1 MKKIIFILAT
11 SIFIFNHAHA
21 ADLKTITK
29 KEYIDS
35 NTKRLEQE
43 FDRVDTNKDGKATP
57 EEQKSFTKKVVETRK
72 VDEALGKLADTNKDG
87 KLSQE
92 ERQKI
97 LVAMDV
103 NKDGQVTPE
112 EQKNYLK
119 KNSTQK

>member
-1 MKKIIFILAT
+1 MKKIIFILAA

-57 EEQKSFTKKVVETRK
+57 EEQKAFTKKVVEARK

-97 LVAMDV
+97 LIAMDV
-103 NKDGQVTPE
+103 NLDGQVTPE
-112 EQKNYLK
+112 EQKN
-119 KNSTQK
+119 

>member
-1 MKKIIFILAT
+1 MKKIIFILAA

-57 EEQKSFTKKVVETRK
+57 EEQKVFTKKVVEARK

>member
-1 MKKIIFILAT
+1 MKKIIFILTA
-11 SIFIFNHAHA
+11 SIFVFNHAYA

-57 EEQKSFTKKVVETRK
+57 EEQKAFTKKVVEARK

>member
-1 MKKIIFILAT
+1 MKKKIFILAT

-43 FDRVDTNKDGKATP
+43 FDKVDTNKDGKATP
-57 EEQKSFTKKVVETRK
+57 EEQKEFTKTIAEARK

-87 KLSQE
+87 KVSQE

-97 LVAMDV
+97 LIAMDV
-103 NKDGQVTPE
+103 NLDGQVTPE

-119 KNSTQK
+119 KNSTKK

>member
-57 EEQKSFTKKVVETRK
+57 EEQKVFTKKVVEARK

>member
-1 MKKIIFILAT
+1 MKLW
-11 SIFIFNHAHA
+11 
-21 ADLKTITK
+21 
-29 KEYIDS
+29 E
-35 NTKRLEQE
+35 
-43 FDRVDTNKDGKATP
+43 
-57 EEQKSFTKKVVETRK
+57 
-72 VDEALGKLADTNKDG
+72 KLADTNKDG

>member
-1 MKKIIFILAT
+1 MKKIIFILVT
-11 SIFIFNHAHA
+11 SIFVFNHAHS
-21 ADLKTITK
+21 ADLKIITK

-57 EEQKSFTKKVVETRK
+57 EEQKEFTKTIAEARK

-87 KLSQE
+87 KVSQE

-97 LVAMDV
+97 LIAMDV
-103 NKDGQVTPE
+103 NLDGQVTPE

-119 KNSTQK
+119 KNSTKK

>member
-1 MKKIIFILAT
+1 MKKKIFILAT

-57 EEQKSFTKKVVETRK
+57 EEQKEFTKTITEARK

-87 KLSQE
+87 KVSQE

-97 LVAMDV
+97 LIAMDV
-103 NKDGQVTPE
+103 NLDGQVTPE

-119 KNSTQK
+119 KNSTKK

>member
-1 MKKIIFILAT
+1 MKKIIFTLAT

-57 EEQKSFTKKVVETRK
+57 EEQKEFTKTIAEARK

-87 KLSQE
+87 KVSQE

-97 LVAMDV
+97 LIAMDV
-103 NKDGQVTPE
+103 NLDGQVTPE

-119 KNSTQK
+119 KNSTKK

>member
-57 EEQKSFTKKVVETRK
+57 EEQKSFTKKVVEARK

-97 LVAMDV
+97 LLAMDV
-103 NKDGQVTPE
+103 NKDGKVTAE

-119 KNSTQK
+119 KNSTKK

>member
-29 KEYIDS
+29 KEYVDS
-35 NTKRLEQE
+35 HVKRLEQE
-43 FDRVDTNKDGKATP
+43 FDRVDANKDGKATP
-57 EEQKSFTKKVVETRK
+57 EEQRAFAKKITEARK
-72 VDEALGKLADTNKDG
+72 IDEALGKLADTNKDG
-87 KLSQE
+87 KISQE

-97 LVAMDV
+97 LVAMDT
-103 NKDGQVTPE
+103 NKNGKVTIE

>member
-1 MKKIIFILAT
+1 MKKIIFILAA
-11 SIFIFNHAHA
+11 SIFVFNHAYA

-57 EEQKSFTKKVVETRK
+57 EEQKEFTKTIAEARK
-72 VDEALGKLADTNKDG
+72 VDEALGKFADTNKDG
-87 KLSQE
+87 KVSQE

-97 LVAMDV
+97 LIAMDV
-103 NKDGQVTPE
+103 NLDGQVTPE

-119 KNSTQK
+119 KNSTKK

>member
-57 EEQKSFTKKVVETRK
+57 EEQKVFTKKVVEARK

-103 NKDGQVTPE
+103 NKDGQITPE

>member
-97 LVAMDV
+97 LLAMDV
-103 NKDGQVTPE
+103 NKDGKVTAE

-119 KNSTQK
+119 KNSTKK